1 MKRILIIAMLAMIIT
16 ACAPDPRKEAAAYAT
31 RQQADAQA
39 RAMQQS
45 LDQQQE
51 QHDLFMAKMQEVGQ
65 WLNTLMM
72 VTMIAAM
79 FFVFVTIT
87 SGGIG
92 MSFLTISAG
101 ISSAK
106 RNLSMPNRIPLN
118 QVTRQYDLLIT
129 KVNEGQYSLTNP
141 NTDSVTFLYE
151 RNPADMMMIQA
162 MSATQHDGALAYQAR
177 MSHKP
182 GEITAIESP
191 QIIEMERN
199 NV

>member
-1 MKRILIIAMLAMIIT
+1 MKRILIIVSLAMIIT

-51 QHDLFMAKMQEVGQ
+51 QHDLFMARVQEVGQ
-65 WLNTLMM
+65 WFSTLMM

-79 FFVFVTIT
+79 FFAFVTIT

-101 ISSAK
+101 VASAK
-106 RNLSMPNRIPLN
+106 RNLSMPNQIRLDP
-118 QVTRQYDLLIT
+118 VTRQFPILPMYIGNG
-129 KVNEGQYSLTNP
+129 KYSLTNP
-141 NTDSVTFLYE
+141 NDNTVLLMDTANE
-151 RNPADMMMIQA
+151 ADRMKVKAAFGI
-162 MSATQHDGALAYQAR
+162 QHDGALAYQAR
-177 MSHKP
+177 LSLKP
-182 GEITAIESP
+182 GEIASMQEN
-191 QIIEMERN
+191 IIEVNE
-199 NV
+199 